1 MERAQAEAMFAAY
14 AIELAEVGQG
24 IEALS
29 AMVSDHV
36 RQCAPGARPAALRDA
51 QAIDVLTQRL
61 DAMRALAAALSQGEP
76 VESALAV
83 VPLADLASRLRSAV
97 LAPSAPSPAPAPAAS
112 GDLMLF

>member
-83 VPLADLASRLRSAV
+83 VPLADLANRLRSAV
-97 LAPSAPSPAPAPAAS
+97 LAPSFIPPASGEA